1 MINAKQHRRR
11 RITSAIVWS
20 TAAAAAPR
28 PIRRGNPW
36 QRRRRRRRQ
45 RWPPSGVIMIFPGVT
60 RRRKARTRTG
70 TGIAIGSTRS
80 VATRSTPG
88 QHMGVPDRH
97 PTTVAP
103 VEAAAVPAQRTNLR
117 RQRPRRPRR
126 RCPAILPRVKTR
138 RTITWVRSSALER
151 RRLSYQSR
159 LKNRSSRSRLRF
171 RRISPPR

>member
-20 TAAAAAPR
+20 TAAAAPQS
-28 PIRRGNPW
+28 ILRGNPW
-36 QRRRRRRRQ
+36 HRRRRRRRRRQ

-70 TGIAIGSTRS
+70 TGIAIVSTRS

-88 QHMGVPDRH
+88 TVVLDRH
-97 PTTVAP
+97 PTTAP
-103 VEAAAVPAQRTNLR
+103 VQAAAVPAQRTSLR
-117 RQRPRRPRR
+117 RQRLRRPRR

-138 RTITWVRSSALER
+138 KTITWERSSALER